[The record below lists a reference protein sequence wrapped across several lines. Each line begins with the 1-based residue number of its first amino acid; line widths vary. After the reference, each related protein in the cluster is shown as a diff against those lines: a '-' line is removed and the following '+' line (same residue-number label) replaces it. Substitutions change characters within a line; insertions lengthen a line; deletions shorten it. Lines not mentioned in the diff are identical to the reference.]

1 MNIINITIGIL
12 SFAALVACGS
22 NEKDYIEVKGKE
34 FSTVQ
39 DLEEEVN
46 NKSSLELEKSKDKE
60 EVATD
65 TQLTNIDVDLMTKG
79 KEIYALCLACHQD
92 NGKGLPG
99 AFPPLAQSDY
109 MLEDVNRT
117 IKTILNGSSSAITV
131 NGIKYPGNTMTKFN
145 NLSDEDVAA
154 VTSYVLN
161 SWGNLGGLVTADM
174 VASNR

>member
-12 SFAALVACGS
+12 SIAALVACGT
-22 NEKDYIEVKGKE
+22 NEKDSSEVKGE
-34 FSTVQ
+34 ESSAVQ
-39 DLEEEVN
+39 DIEEEVE
-46 NKSSLELEKSKDKE
+46 NKNSLELEKSNDEE
-60 EVATD
+60 EVTE
-65 TQLTNIDVDLMTKG
+65 TKLINIDVDVMTKG

-92 NGKGLPG
+92 NGEGLPG
-99 AFPPLAQSDY
+99 AFPPLAGSDY

-117 IKTILNGSSSAITV
+117 IKTILNGTSSAITV

-145 NLSDEDVAA
+145 NLSDEDIAA

-161 SWGNLGGLVTADM
+161 SWGNYGGLVTADM